1 MNIFVVYRVKKYFK
15 NLITVI
21 IEKTVCQHLKLFFFQ
36 MEIKP
41 MNDSNGIFTFRNYF
55 IYPGSSQPGE

>member
-21 IEKTVCQHLKLFFFQ
+21 IEKTVCQHLILFFFSNGN
-36 MEIKP
+36 KTK
-41 MNDSNGIFTFRNYF
+41 NDSNGIFTFRNYF